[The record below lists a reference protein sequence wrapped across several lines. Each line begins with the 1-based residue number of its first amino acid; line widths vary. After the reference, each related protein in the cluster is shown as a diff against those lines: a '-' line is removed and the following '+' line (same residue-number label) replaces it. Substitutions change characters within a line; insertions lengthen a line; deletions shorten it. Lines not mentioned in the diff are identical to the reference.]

1 MRKRICVLIYAVFCS
16 IFLLLA
22 CGQEKLLTKMKNEVP
37 IYEGAKV
44 LESYMPEENM
54 SVIKIEVEASKASK
68 KDILSFY
75 KDAMTKKGWEIKLDK
90 DYGGSGALMELVK
103 KDWGTLSIQPL
114 TKKTRKTGKIPV
126 ILNLSIK

>member
-1 MRKRICVLIYAVFCS
+1 MRTKNCVLICVVFFS
-16 IFLLLA
+16 TILLLA

-37 IYEGAKV
+37 IYEGAVV
-44 LESYMPEENM
+44 LESYMPEESM

-90 DYGGSGALMELVK
+90 DYGGSGALMQLAK
-103 KDWGTLSIQPL
+103 KDWGTLSIQPM
-114 TKKTRKTGKIPV
+114 TKQTKKTGKIPV
-126 ILNLSIK
+126 VLSLSEK